1 METRNTREK
10 AGGHEDR
17 EIHLLIVEHDRQF
30 VIEKRRNRQRNRRRQ
45 RARDHVQTL
54 YASLPRFSTTSGAA
68 RGRAALAEL
77 GFSGEIGGDQR
88 DADAVRAHSLA
99 HAASVHA
106 IADFAAFPAPTARRS
121 RGTVAVRGSLCV
133 ACALRSAEL
142 RGFLAGAVGAAH
154 GVVER
159 AGRQRRAGSLDETL
173 AVPAG
178 RERNGQAELGGE
190 GVAVGAGAGLVGE
203 DAGAVEAL
211 VCEGERGRKE
221 TFVGSHAALHVATV
235 QNRGDALAVVALD
248 GARHGTHGLFFDAG
262 LGGAGIVR
270 AGVRSLRAEL
280 DRRAI
285 ERMRRAGIVRTEIR
299 TMRRTRQR
307 GQAEGTAC
315 TDIPPGAQPVVA
327 ANVGAILAAE
337 RRHAGVRIGGAHAV
351 GAEVRLGGGADLRAA
366 LRERLHRDRIQ
377 RRAPRCTRRRCS
389 GRAWSRDS
397 CPAWGSR

>member
-1 METRNTREK
+1 M
-10 AGGHEDR
+10 
-17 EIHLLIVEHDRQF
+17 
-30 VIEKRRNRQRNRRRQ
+30 
-45 RARDHVQTL
+45 
-54 YASLPRFSTTSGAA
+54 
-68 RGRAALAEL
+68 
-77 GFSGEIGGDQR
+77 
-88 DADAVRAHSLA
+88 
-99 HAASVHA
+99 
-106 IADFAAFPAPTARRS
+106 
-121 RGTVAVRGSLCV
+121 
-133 ACALRSAEL
+133 
-142 RGFLAGAVGAAH
+142 
-154 GVVER
+154 
-159 AGRQRRAGSLDETL
+159 
-173 AVPAG
+173 
-178 RERNGQAELGGE
+178 
-190 GVAVGAGAGLVGE
+190 VGE

-270 AGVRSLRAEL
+270 AGVRSFRAEL

-307 GQAEGTAC
+307 GQAERTAC

-327 ANVGAILAAE
+327 ANMGAILAAE
-337 RRHAGVRIGGAHAV
+337 RRHAGVRIGGTHAV

>member
-106 IADFAAFPAPTARRS
+106 VADFAAFPAPTARRS
-121 RGTVAVRGSLCV
+121 RGAVAVRGSLCV

-159 AGRQRRAGSLDETL
+159 AGRQRRTGSLDETL

-270 AGVRSLRAEL
+270 AGVRSLRTEL

-307 GQAEGTAC
+307 GQAEGTAR
-315 TDIPPGAQPVVA
+315 TDVSAGAQPVVA
-327 ANVGAILAAE
+327 ANMGAILAAE
-337 RRHAGVRIGGAHAV
+337 RRHAGVRIGGTHAV
-351 GAEVRLGGGADLRAA
+351 GAEVGL
-366 LRERLHRDRIQ
+366 
-377 RRAPRCTRRRCS
+377 
-389 GRAWSRDS
+389 
-397 CPAWGSR
+397 